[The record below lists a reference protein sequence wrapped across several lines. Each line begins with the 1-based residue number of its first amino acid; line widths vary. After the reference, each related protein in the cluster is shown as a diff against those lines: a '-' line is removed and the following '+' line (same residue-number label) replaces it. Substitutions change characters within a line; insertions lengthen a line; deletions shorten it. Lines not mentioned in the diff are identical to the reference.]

1 MDSWRCMQE
10 GRGWGRLP
18 ALPTAPGAE
27 DPWTAFSGRC
37 SPAAFSRWWCQR
49 KVVLSPSW
57 LELYTALHIKLRRRI
72 QISGAA
78 KPFFNFKSSVLCK
91 LGVWIL
97 NCTCDLLLFSLVRCL
112 CVSMALPNISRGYI
126 FRGHKEQRSFWWVT
140 VQGQLHLQ
148 PVLFIQSL
156 AVVVWSQTASG
167 LSTEEERK
175 GAWLAPRLSWR
186 FGTVSAHWVAI
197 YSSGL
202 TWNGKLR
209 GYNPLKTGRGMAGTR
224 WCHLAPSSY
233 HQSTRV
239 LPVSHLHRGLLGTG
253 ATSLDITSAFLSFHQ
268 FYRCHL
274 CHWSWIQA
282 IFAIFA
288 FCYSA

>member
-1 MDSWRCMQE
+1 MQE

-112 CVSMALPNISRGYI
+112 CVSMALQNSSRGYI

-140 VQGQLHLQ
+140 AQGQLHLQ
-148 PVLFIQSL
+148 PVLFFSL
-156 AVVVWSQTASG
+156 WLWWSDHKLLQ
-167 LSTEEERK
+167 
-175 GAWLAPRLSWR
+175 
-186 FGTVSAHWVAI
+186 VSAQKKRGK
-197 YSSGL
+197 GL
-202 TWNGKLR
+202 DWHLVFPGGSVLSQ
-209 GYNPLKTGRGMAGTR
+209 LTG
-224 WCHLAPSSY
+224 W
-233 HQSTRV
+233 QSIAQ
-239 LPVSHLHRGLLGTG
+239 VSPEMG
-253 ATSLDITSAFLSFHQ
+253 S
-268 FYRCHL
+268 
-274 CHWSWIQA
+274 
-282 IFAIFA
+282 
-288 FCYSA
+288 